1 MGAEPA
7 KLAIVDVDGT
17 LVDSVYQ
24 HALTWHRAFAE
35 ADLAIPVWRCHRAI
49 GMGGDQLVPEL
60 AGDEVERDRGER
72 LREREGELFAQ
83 LLDEVQPLPGAS
95 DLIEALAERG
105 LVIVLASSAATD
117 EVREHIS
124 TLGIEELIA
133 GFTSADD
140 VDASKPDPDLVEA
153 ALAKARE
160 HEDGE
165 AVMIGDS
172 VWDVRAAERAG
183 IGTIGLLTGGFSAD
197 ELHEAGATAVYADP
211 GELAG
216 ALDEALAV

>member
-1 MGAEPA
+1 MSTRRI
-7 KLAIVDVDGT
+7 AIVDVDGT

-49 GMGGDQLVPEL
+49 GMGGDQLVPDL
-60 AGDEVERDRGER
+60 AGDEVERDQGER
-72 LREREGELFAQ
+72 LREREGELFAE

-95 DLIEALAERG
+95 ELIEALAERG
-105 LVIVLASSAATD
+105 LVIVLASSASTD
-117 EVREHIS
+117 EVRDHIS
-124 TLGIEELIA
+124 TLGIDELIA
-133 GFTSADD
+133 GYTTADD

-160 HEDGE
+160 STGGDGD

-183 IGTIGLLTGGFSAD
+183 IGTVGLLTGGFSAD
-197 ELHEAGATAVYADP
+197 ELRDAGATAVYADP

-216 ALDEALAV
+216 ALDEALAA